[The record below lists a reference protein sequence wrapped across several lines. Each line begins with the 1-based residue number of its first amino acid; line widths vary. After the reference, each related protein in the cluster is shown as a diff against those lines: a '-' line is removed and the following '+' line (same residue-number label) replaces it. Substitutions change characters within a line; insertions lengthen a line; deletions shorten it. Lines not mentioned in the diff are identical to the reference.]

1 MEYDAQVFKMKA
13 NKKARNVW
21 MALSLILSLSY
32 TSDTAKGLHTLP
44 YYAMFMAICWIPFL
58 FGVVVLRL
66 QGAATQYYKFIVAV
80 GYGVFYAFV
89 VCTSESVLSFMY
101 IFPLTSMLVL
111 FKDRTYM
118 VQCGIGTLVIS
129 IASSVHK
136 FMNGMNSASN
146 VNDYTLQASCI
157 ILCYICYV
165 VSIDHLNESDGALT
179 NSIKADLERVVTT
192 VEQVKGAGN
201 QIMDGVTVVRELED
215 ENRQSSTTVVQG
227 MSELTQ
233 NNNVLHDKTMS
244 SMDMTTNINE
254 QVERM
259 ASLMEQMVTL
269 MNESADHANESSG
282 ELSRVAETTMLMA
295 KLSDEVET
303 ILSEFQKE
311 FERVKTEVS
320 TIESIN
326 SQTNLLA
333 LNASIEAARAGDAGK
348 GFAVVADEIG
358 KLAANS
364 AEAAEQIQKVSAAVV
379 EAVNGLAQ
387 EAENMVEFAG
397 ITAMD
402 GYQQLVEMSEFYSKD
417 AGDMNA
423 IMEDFT
429 SAAGELQKAM
439 DEIKE
444 STTAVSAA
452 VEESAKGIVNVAEMS
467 TDLTGSVGDIQKA
480 ADHNNE
486 IADLLDTEVKR
497 FKLE

>member
-89 VCTSESVLSFMY
+89 VCTSESILSFMY

-269 MNESADHANESSG
+269 MNESADHANESSE

-348 GFAVVADEIG
+348 GFAVVADEIRNLSTETQESSSRIMAA
-358 KLAANS
+358 LANLGTTS
-364 AEAAEQIQKVSAAVV
+364 VKMTDSIDRQS
-379 EAVNGLAQ
+379 
-387 EAENMVEFAG
+387 
-397 ITAMD
+397 D
-402 GYQQLVEMSEFYSKD
+402 P
-417 AGDMNA
+417 GD
-423 IMEDFT
+423 
-429 SAAGELQKAM
+429 L
-439 DEIKE
+439 
-444 STTAVSAA
+444 
-452 VEESAKGIVNVAEMS
+452 
-467 TDLTGSVGDIQKA
+467 
-480 ADHNNE
+480 
-486 IADLLDTEVKR
+486 
-497 FKLE
+497 

>member
-44 YYAMFMAICWIPFL
+44 YYAMFMAVCWIPFL

-179 NSIKADLERVVTT
+179 NSIKADLERVVRT

-269 MNESADHANESSG
+269 MNESADHANESSR

-348 GFAVVADEIG
+348 GFAVVADEIRNLSTETQESSSRIMAA
-358 KLAANS
+358 LANLGTTSVKMTDSIGQTVNLIQETSEKVAAVNES
-364 AEAAEQIQKVSAAVV
+364 VSGIAKDAAELEQHLSVIDSAMQDV
-379 EAVNGLAQ
+379 
-387 EAENMVEFAG
+387 
-397 ITAMD
+397 
-402 GYQQLVEMSEFYSKD
+402 
-417 AGDMNA
+417 
-423 IMEDFT
+423 
-429 SAAGELQKAM
+429 
-439 DEIKE
+439 KE
-444 STTAVSAA
+444 SNHQMVSNMEGICNVMDAMTDSIGSA
-452 VEESAKGIVNVAEMS
+452 DGATKTMLNKYDESSRNVNKIETVVQDMME
-467 TDLTGSVGDIQKA
+467 
-480 ADHNNE
+480 N
-486 IADLLDTEVKR
+486 
-497 FKLE
+497 

>member
-1 MEYDAQVFKMKA
+1 
-13 NKKARNVW
+13 
-21 MALSLILSLSY
+21 
-32 TSDTAKGLHTLP
+32 
-44 YYAMFMAICWIPFL
+44 
-58 FGVVVLRL
+58 
-66 QGAATQYYKFIVAV
+66 
-80 GYGVFYAFV
+80 
-89 VCTSESVLSFMY
+89 
-101 IFPLTSMLVL
+101 
-111 FKDRTYM
+111 M

-179 NSIKADLERVVTT
+179 NSIKADLERVVRT

-333 LNASIEAARAGDAGK
+333 LNASIEAARAGEAGK
-348 GFAVVADEIG
+348 GFAVVAGEIG
-358 KLAANS
+358 TLAAQTSTTVGSINEII
-364 AEAAEQIQKVSAAVV
+364 AEVNQAV
-379 EAVNGLAQ
+379 A
-387 EAENMVEFAG
+387 NMTG
-397 ITAMD
+397 C
-402 GYQQLVEMSEFYSKD
+402 L
-417 AGDMNA
+417 
-423 IMEDFT
+423 
-429 SAAGELQKAM
+429 
-439 DEIKE
+439 KE
-444 STTAVSAA
+444 STDFLEQTVLKDYEDFMGVADQYTKDATVFDDDMSAI
-452 VEESAKGIVNVAEMS
+452 SGQINTLLSSIV
-467 TDLTGSVGDIQKA
+467 
-480 ADHNNE
+480 E
-486 IADLLDTEVKR
+486 IADAMQGVSSTVSEAADGVTDIAQKTLEVSGIVQGNETLVDNNRENIVRLNSVIEMFHDEK
-497 FKLE
+497 

>member
-1 MEYDAQVFKMKA
+1 MLFRSVAGSNGFTDCGA
-13 NKKARNVW
+13 NSIWSSVTESGPISNMPDTPGLAVW
-21 MALSLILSLSY
+21 MDGHIGVYIGNGEVIEAQG
-32 TSDTAKGLHTLP
+32 TAYGVVKTELNGRGWTKWLK
-44 YYAMFMAICWIPFL
+44 IPNIKYI
-58 FGVVVLRL
+58 VVVLRL

-179 NSIKADLERVVTT
+179 NYIKADLERVVTT

-348 GFAVVADEIG
+348 GFAVVADEIRNLSTETQESSSRIMSA
-358 KLAANS
+358 LAN
-364 AEAAEQIQKVSAAVV
+364 QIGRASCRERV
-379 EAVNGLAQ
+379 
-387 EAENMVEFAG
+387 
-397 ITAMD
+397 
-402 GYQQLVEMSEFYSKD
+402 
-417 AGDMNA
+417 
-423 IMEDFT
+423 
-429 SAAGELQKAM
+429 
-439 DEIKE
+439 
-444 STTAVSAA
+444 
-452 VEESAKGIVNVAEMS
+452 
-467 TDLTGSVGDIQKA
+467 
-480 ADHNNE
+480 
-486 IADLLDTEVKR
+486 
-497 FKLE
+497 